1 MKVEIMATQNT
12 RPIRKGALI
21 TQLLIVLY
29 GFITLGLVYV
39 THNANWLWAFMLITV
54 FAAAHMRVYPEMW
67 PAHPHSPSPYED
79 PYLVNVGIGGTA
91 ANEVYKLNLEIQ
103 QLRQELERMKYK

>member
-1 MKVEIMATQNT
+1 MVKIMTTQNT
-12 RPIRKGALI
+12 RPMRKSALI

-29 GFITLGLVYV
+29 GLVTFGLAFY
-39 THNANWLWAFMLITV
+39 NANWLWAFMLITIFV
-54 FAAAHMRVYPEMW
+54 AAHMRVYPEMW

-91 ANEVYKLNLEIQ
+91 ANEVHKLNLEIQ
-103 QLRQELERMKYK
+103 RLRQELENMRYSRY